1 MKAKS
6 KPPAKRK
13 SAGKA
18 KGKRKPI
25 MRHSREGMTVARKKS
40 KGKRKPIMRHG
51 REG

>member
-6 KPPAKRK
+6 KSLGKRGK
-13 SAGKA
+13 SAG

-25 MRHSREGMTVARKKS
+25 MRHSREGMTAKR
-40 KGKRKPIMRHG
+40 KGKGKPIMRHG